1 MHTDY
6 RIFVVDD
13 DATTR
18 LLLSTMLGASFTVEC
33 FDTAEACL
41 KRLDEQR
48 PDLFLLD
55 VGLPG
60 IDGYELCRRIKAAP
74 DTVQMPV
81 VFLSGRDNP
90 EDILAGYDAGGQDYI
105 VKPFNVVGLHH
116 KIKNLQRI
124 DLDKRSLAN
133 QAQASGWPL
142 KRCASSG
149 GRATSPSCS

>member
-90 EDILAGYDAGGQDYI
+90 EDILAG
-105 VKPFNVVGLHH
+105 
-116 KIKNLQRI
+116 
-124 DLDKRSLAN
+124 
-133 QAQASGWPL
+133 
-142 KRCASSG
+142 
-149 GRATSPSCS
+149 